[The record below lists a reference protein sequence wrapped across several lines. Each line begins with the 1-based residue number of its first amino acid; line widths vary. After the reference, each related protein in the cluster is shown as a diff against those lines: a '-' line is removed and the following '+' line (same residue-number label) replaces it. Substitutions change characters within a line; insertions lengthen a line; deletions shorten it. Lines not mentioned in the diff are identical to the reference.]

1 LRWHF
6 HREAFTKFAAYAERS
21 RRSAAKQRHCFE
33 RSVNGVDTPS
43 YGVVLS
49 EMVVAVHLLAPRGFA
64 SAKALLVPF
73 AAFGKSNCPPR
84 HERQTNVFL
93 YYCSSLKLFCTI
105 KSPPHSLSC
114 AAA

>member
-6 HREAFTKFAAYAERS
+6 HREAFTKPAAYAERS
-21 RRSAAKQRHCFE
+21 RRSAAKQRHCSSAGEF
-33 RSVNGVDTPS
+33 
-43 YGVVLS
+43 GVVLS
-49 EMVVAVHLLAPRGFA
+49 EMVVAVQSLAPRGFA
-64 SAKALLVPF
+64 SAKAFLVPF
-73 AAFGKSNCPPR
+73 AAFGKSNCQPR